1 MIVPAKMFSAMGVW
15 TSLEPQLTTPQPQ
28 PLPTRRSCAPRKAK
42 RLIADIETWLR
53 AQNQS
58 GRGGCAVNQA
68 HEPCNRI

>member
-42 RLIADIETWLR
+42 RLIADIESWLR
-53 AQNQS
+53 AQN
-58 GRGGCAVNQA
+58 
-68 HEPCNRI
+68 